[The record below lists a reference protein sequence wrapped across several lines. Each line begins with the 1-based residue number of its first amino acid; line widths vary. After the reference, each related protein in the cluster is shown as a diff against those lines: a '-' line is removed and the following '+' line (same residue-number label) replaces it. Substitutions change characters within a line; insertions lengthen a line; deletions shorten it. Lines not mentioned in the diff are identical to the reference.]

1 MGDPMTEI
9 NTIPGLLKAN
19 YEKWGDNEVAIRD
32 KDFGLWQEYTWKDS
46 YEKVKYFCLGL
57 TSLGFEPEDKVAV
70 IGDNEPEW
78 YWAAFAT
85 QAGRGMVVPQFTDAI
100 PEELKYSLDFADCKF
115 VVARDQ
121 EQVDKILDI
130 KDALPKV
137 ERVIYWY
144 YKGMRNYR
152 EPFLSRFDHV
162 VQMGVKYEEDHPG
175 IFEQMIENVSPEDT
189 ANIYYTSGTTGQ
201 PKAVMCS
208 HRALIGSSRATMT
221 LSSLCNNDNIL
232 CFLPP
237 AWVGEAF
244 LGSIPHLLTGAKL
257 NIPEEPETVLHDI
270 SEILPYMI
278 LGGPRQWEG
287 WVSQIR
293 AKISEAGRIERAVY
307 NIFMPIA
314 LKVAEL
320 KLKGKVV
327 PLHLKILY
335 LFSDLVLLRQLR
347 DRIGLSNAKFAA
359 TAGSVLGEDT
369 FKFIAALGIKL
380 RQVYG
385 SSEGGMISGHSEDDI
400 LVGTLGPPLP
410 GVEVKISDEGEILI
424 KSDYAFSK
432 YYRNPEATSEA
443 LRDGWWYSGDAGN
456 LDRHGHIIFMDR
468 VSELGTLKSGDKYA
482 PQYVESGLRFST
494 YIKDAMAVGDKTRD
508 FVTAM
513 VIIDFENVGRWAEM
527 NRVPYT
533 TFTDLSQK
541 EEVGRLIRTDMER
554 VNGTLPEVAR
564 VKRYVLLHKEFDP
577 DEADLTRTRK
587 LKREV
592 LEKRYCELIEAMY
605 GVREEIEV
613 EAEITYQDGKKAKL
627 RTSLKIHTME

>member
-1 MGDPMTEI
+1 MAEI

-19 YEKWGDNEVAIRD
+19 YEKWGDREVAIRD

-57 TSLGFEPEDKVAV
+57 TSLGLKPEDKVAV

-85 QAGRGMVVPQFTDAI
+85 QAARGMVVPQFTDAI

-115 VVARDQ
+115 VIARDQ

-137 ERVIYWY
+137 EKVIYWY
-144 YKGMRNYR
+144 YKGMRNYS
-152 EPFLSRFDHV
+152 EPFLARFDETE
-162 VQMGVKYEEDHPG
+162 QLGREYERGHPG
-175 IFEQMIENVSPEDT
+175 IFEQMLEQISPEDV
-189 ANIYYTSGTTGQ
+189 ANIYYTSGTTGL

-208 HRALIGSSRATMT
+208 HRALIGSSRATLT
-221 LSSLCNNDNIL
+221 LSNLSYKDNIL

-237 AWVGEAF
+237 AWVGEAY

-270 SEILPYMI
+270 TEILPYMI

-307 NIFMPIA
+307 NVFMPIA
-314 LKVAEL
+314 LKVADL
-320 KLKGKVV
+320 KLKGKRV
-327 PLHLKILY
+327 PLRLKVLY
-335 LFSDLVLLRQLR
+335 LFSDLFLLRQLR

-369 FKFIAALGIKL
+369 FKFIVALGINL

-385 SSEGGMISGHSEDDI
+385 SSEGGMISGHIEDDI
-400 LVGTLGPPLP
+400 LVGTVGPPLP
-410 GVEVKISDEGEILI
+410 GVKVKISDEGEILI

-432 YYRNPEATSEA
+432 YYKNPEATSQA

-456 LDRHGHIIFMDR
+456 VDERGHVIFMDR
-468 VSELGTLKSGDKYA
+468 VSELGELRSGDKYA
-482 PQYVESGLRFST
+482 PQYIESGLRYST
-494 YIKDAMAVGDKTRD
+494 YIKDAMSIGDKTRD
-508 FVTAM
+508 YVTGII
-513 VIIDFENVGRWAEM
+513 IIDFENVGRWAEI
-527 NRVPYT
+527 NRIPYT

-541 EEVGRLIRTDMER
+541 QEVANLIRADVER
-554 VNGTLPEVAR
+554 VNATLPEVAR
-564 VKRYVLLHKEFDP
+564 VRRYVLLHKEFDP

-587 LKREV
+587 LKREA
-592 LEKRYCELIEAMY
+592 LEKRYSGLIEALY
-605 GVREEIEV
+605 SGKKDIEV
-613 EAEITYQDGKKAKL
+613 EAEITYQDGRKGTLK
-627 RTSLKIHTME
+627 TSLNIHTME

>member
-1 MGDPMTEI
+1 MAEI

-19 YEKWGDNEVAIRD
+19 YERWGDREVAIRD

-57 TSLGFEPEDKVAV
+57 TSLGLEPEDKVAV

-100 PEELKYSLDFADCKF
+100 PEELKYSIDFADCKF

-137 ERVIYWY
+137 EKVIYWY
-144 YKGMRNYR
+144 YKGMRNYT
-152 EPFLSRFDHV
+152 EPFLVRFDEAE
-162 VQMGVKYEEDHPG
+162 QMGREYEREHPG
-175 IFEQMIENVSPEDT
+175 VFEQMIEQVSPEDV
-189 ANIYYTSGTTGQ
+189 ANIYYTSGTTGL

-221 LSSLCNNDNIL
+221 LSNLSYKDNIL

-237 AWVGEAF
+237 AWVGEAY

-270 SEILPYMI
+270 TEILPYMI

-307 NIFMPIA
+307 KVFMPIA
-314 LKVAEL
+314 LKVADL
-320 KLKGKVV
+320 TLKGKEV
-327 PLHLKILY
+327 PLHLRALY

-347 DRIGLSNAKFAA
+347 DRIGLSNAKYAA

-369 FKFIAALGIKL
+369 FKFIVALGINL

-385 SSEGGMISGHSEDDI
+385 SSEGGMISGHLEDDI
-400 LVGTLGPPLP
+400 LVGTVGPPLP

-432 YYRNPEATSEA
+432 YYKNPEATSEA
-443 LRDGWWYSGDAGN
+443 LRDGWWYSGDAGS
-456 LDRHGHIIFMDR
+456 LDKHGHIIFMDR
-468 VSELGTLKSGDKYA
+468 VSELGELRSGDKYA
-482 PQYVESGLRFST
+482 PQYIESGLRYST
-494 YIKDAMAVGDKTRD
+494 YIKDAMSVGDKRRD
-508 FVTAM
+508 YVTAII
-513 VIIDFENVGRWAEM
+513 IIDFENVGRWAEI
-527 NRVPYT
+527 NRIPYT

-541 EEVGRLIRTDMER
+541 QEVANLIRADVER
-554 VNGTLPEVAR
+554 VNGILPDVAR

-587 LKREV
+587 LKREA
-592 LEKRYCELIEAMY
+592 LEKRYSELIEALY
-605 GVREEIEV
+605 SGKEALEV
-613 EAEITYQDGKKAKL
+613 EAEITYQDGRKGTLK
-627 RTSLKIHTME
+627 TSLNIHTME

>member
-1 MGDPMTEI
+1 MAEH

-46 YEKVKYFCLGL
+46 YEKMKYFCLGL

-100 PEELKYSLDFADCKF
+100 PEELKYTIDFADCKF

-152 EPFLSRFDHV
+152 EPFLSRFDQV

-175 IFEQMIENVSPEDT
+175 IFEQMIEQLSPDDV
-189 ANIYYTSGTTGQ
+189 ANIYYTSGTTGR

-221 LSSLCNNDNIL
+221 LSSLSYKDNIL

-237 AWVGEAF
+237 AWVGEAY

-270 SEILPYMI
+270 TEILPYMI

-307 NIFMPIA
+307 NLFMPIA
-314 LKVAEL
+314 LKVADL
-320 KLKGKVV
+320 KLKGKEV

-335 LFSDLVLLRQLR
+335 QFSDLVLLRQLR

-369 FKFIAALGIKL
+369 FKFIAALGINL

-400 LVGTLGPPLP
+400 LVGTVGPPLP
-410 GVEVKISDEGEILI
+410 GVEVKISDEGEILV
-424 KSDYAFSK
+424 KSDHAFSK
-432 YYRNPEATSEA
+432 YYKNPEATFEA

-456 LDRHGHIIFMDR
+456 VDKHGHIIFMDR
-468 VSELGTLKSGDKYA
+468 VSELGELRSGEKYA
-482 PQYVESGLRFST
+482 PQYIESGLRFST
-494 YIKDAMAVGDKTRD
+494 YIKDAMAVGGKTRD

-541 EEVGRLIRTDMER
+541 EEVGRLIRADMER
-554 VNGTLPEVAR
+554 VNDSLPEAAR

-587 LKREV
+587 LKRET
-592 LEKRYCELIEAMY
+592 LEERYKDLIEAIY
-605 GVREEIEV
+605 AGEKEIEV
-613 EAEITYQDGKKAKL
+613 EAEITYQDGRKGMLK
-627 RTSLKIHTME
+627 TSLKIQTME

>member
-1 MGDPMTEI
+1 MGDPMAEI
-9 NTIPGLLKAN
+9 NTIPGLLRAN
-19 YEKWGDNEVAIRD
+19 YERWGDREVAIRD
-32 KDFGLWQEYTWKDS
+32 KDFGLWQEYTWKEC
-46 YEKVKYFCLGL
+46 YEKVKYFSLGL
-57 TSLGFEPEDKVAV
+57 VSLGLQPGDKVAI

-78 YWAAFAT
+78 FWSAFAT
-85 QAGRGMVVPQFTDAI
+85 QAARGIVVPQFTDAI
-100 PEELKYSLDFADCKF
+100 PEELKYTLDFADCKF

-130 KDALPKV
+130 KGDLPKV
-137 ERVIYWY
+137 EKIIYWY
-144 YKGMRNYR
+144 YKGMRNYT
-152 EPFLSRFDHV
+152 EPLLVRFDQV
-162 VQMGVKYEEDHPG
+162 GELGKKYEKRHPG
-175 IFEQMIENVSPEDT
+175 HFDRSMESLSPEDI

-208 HRALIGSSRATMT
+208 HRSLIGSSRATLT
-221 LSSLCNNDNIL
+221 LSDLSHKDNIL
-232 CFLPP
+232 CYLPP
-237 AWVGEAF
+237 AWVGEAY

-270 SEILPYMI
+270 TEILPYMI

-293 AKISEAGRIERAVY
+293 AKISEAGALEQAVY
-307 NIFMPIA
+307 NVFMPIA
-314 LKVAEL
+314 LKVADCR
-320 KLKGKVV
+320 LKGKPV
-327 PLHLKILY
+327 PVHLKLLY
-335 LFSDLVLLRQLR
+335 AVSDLLLLRAIR

-369 FKFIAALGIKL
+369 FKFIGALGIKL

-385 SSEGGMISGHSEDDI
+385 SSEGGMISGHQEDDI
-400 LVGTLGPPLP
+400 RVATVGSPLP
-410 GVEVKISDEGEILI
+410 GVAVKVNEEGEILV
-424 KSDYAFSK
+424 KSEYAFTQ
-432 YYRNPEATSEA
+432 YYKNPEATAKA
-443 LRDGWWYSGDAGN
+443 LRDGWWYSGDAGTV
-456 LDRHGHIIFMDR
+456 DDHGHVIFMDR
-468 VSELGTLKSGDKYA
+468 VSELGALRSGDKYA
-482 PQYVESGLRFST
+482 PQYIESGLRFST

-541 EEVGRLIRTDMER
+541 EEVGRLIRADMER
-554 VNGTLPEVAR
+554 VNDALPEVSR

-587 LKREV
+587 LKREA
-592 LEKRYCELIEAMY
+592 LEKRYCELIEALY
-605 GVREEIEV
+605 DGREEIEV
-613 EAEITYQDGKKAKL
+613 EAEITYQDGKKGKL